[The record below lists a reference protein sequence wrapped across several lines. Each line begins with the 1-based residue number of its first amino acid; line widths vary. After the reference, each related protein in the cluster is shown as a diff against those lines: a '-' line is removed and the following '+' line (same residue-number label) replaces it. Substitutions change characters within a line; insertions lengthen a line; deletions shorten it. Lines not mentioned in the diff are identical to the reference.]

1 MSNSI
6 FNALNEKQTKLEDA
20 KEISEDEKKREEK
33 VVDQLVKEMNTTID
47 VLILRKNTEIM
58 KI

>member
-20 KEISEDEKKREEK
+20 KEIIFSNKIELEKKRDSE
-33 VVDQLVKEMNTTID
+33 I
-47 VLILRKNTEIM
+47 VLY
-58 KI
+58 